1 MSVGFVKVAVV
12 AGAAVAFVGMGGCAN
27 TKANAERASLLKQNQ
42 DLASQLE
49 QERAARAAAEARANT
64 PPTPAS
70 GPTDLSQGSGAPGME
85 NPELQPP
92 VQTGE
97 ANLGGGITTGRNEHG
112 EETIRVS
119 SDVLFDSGKASLKPA
134 AKTALDKVAGILKKS
149 YAGQELRIEG
159 YTDPNPVKHSG
170 WEDNWDL
177 GAARAHAVMLF
188 LQGKGVRN
196 MYIASFGA
204 TKLKSTKN
212 LAADR
217 RVEIVV
223 VRNGR

>member
-1 MSVGFVKVAVV
+1 MSVGVVKVAVV
-12 AGAAVAFVGMGGCAN
+12 AGVAVAFVGLGGCAN

-42 DLASQLE
+42 DLSQQLE
-49 QERAARAAAEARANT
+49 AERAARAAAEARANT
-64 PPTPAS
+64 PPVPAP
-70 GPTDLSQGSGAPGME
+70 GPTDLSQGPGAPGME
-85 NPELQPP
+85 NPEPP
-92 VQTGE
+92 MAAGGGE
-97 ANLGGGITTGRNEHG
+97 VNLGGGITSGRNEHG
-112 EETIRVS
+112 EDTIRVS

-134 AKTALDKVAGILKKS
+134 AKAALDKVAGILKKQ

-188 LQGKGVRN
+188 LESKGVRN